1 MPLGYPNLLVKK
13 KPSFLGEGWSKDTI
27 LRGVVMLFSRKRY
40 IDKYDAGGNYRY
52 ERLEANTA

>member
-1 MPLGYPNLLVKK
+1 MPLGEPNLLAKK
-13 KPSFLGEGWSKDTI
+13 KPSFLGEDWSKDTI